1 MKNNRQETKKNGF
14 TIVEMIIVMVIVAV
28 ILSAV
33 IAVGQGATDTSRITS
48 TVSTIKAIQTA
59 AVNYYNANG
68 GTFTSGT
75 LASGNT
81 LSLANLASNGFLPTK
96 IVGINAW
103 GGTIAVAPDTT
114 AAYFD
119 ITLTKVPATPGNVTA
134 NTSGIYPSGSIAAA
148 VSNSLQTAPTYTASS
163 QSWQAAF

>member
-1 MKNNRQETKKNGF
+1 MKNTRHNTSKSGF
-14 TIVEMIIVMVIVAV
+14 TIVEMIIVMVIIGV

-33 IAVGQGATDTSRITS
+33 IAVGQGATDTGRQTS

-68 GTFTSGT
+68 GSYAATGT
-75 LASGNT
+75 LGAAISMAT
-81 LSLANLASNGFLPTK
+81 LASNGFLPTK
-96 IVGINAW
+96 ISGTNAW
-103 GGTIAVAPDTT
+103 GGTITVAPDTT

-119 ITLTKVPATPGNVTA
+119 ITFTKVPSAAQGNLTTAVGNLVQTTPVY
-134 NTSGIYPSGSIAAA
+134 TS
-148 VSNSLQTAPTYTASS
+148 TS